1 VKVIAMVRT
10 DYRKAVIAGTRY
22 FETDYKAD
30 RFWTKMQELLEWIAN
45 IPTPKD
51 ILSRARQKENIHYKI
66 LENVGKVIAKDL
78 ESLGRKVY
86 PERFRPVYVTIVEK
100 LPEAIF
106 KGLSMREF
114 AERLGISWRTVRDC
128 FWFMRRIGFELP
140 TIDKIPRPPLPYR

>member
-1 VKVIAMVRT
+1 
-10 DYRKAVIAGTRY
+10 
-22 FETDYKAD
+22 
-30 RFWTKMQELLEWIAN
+30 MQETLEWIAN

-140 TIDKIPRPPLPYR
+140 MIDKIPRPPLPYR